1 MVEEKRRFSLGNLFR
16 RNTPTPKDPKIFNP
30 GIQEKSTD
38 YMITSPVI
46 YHVAQQSVIVRT
58 CTTQL
63 KNEIF
68 RRGYVWKEKFAY
80 KCRECGNEHKQPV
93 EKCSECNSVSLTKPN
108 KKQLDYAEK
117 LMTGYINKADQLFID
132 ILKELEDDLNIM
144 DDAYIILKKEY
155 YLDNTGQIKMH
166 KIKEMFRGDP
176 VTMSIYTDEDGEK
189 GTHGFTCLNHREQ
202 IHDDPFHTREECNAS
217 LHPVYYVNRCNGEE
231 QHYLK
236 GEVLHFSKYNPS
248 RLYGLS
254 PILTLW
260 NHITTLIAMENYVNS
275 SYSKA
280 RMPRGLLA
288 VQTRNIDSM
297 KSFWRGVKEKME
309 QDPHFIPVMGI
320 EAENGKGSIEWIKFM
335 DSLKEMDYISVKDDL
350 RDRISAF
357 YGVSKIFMADNTT
370 SGGLNNEG
378 MQILVTNRAVEMA
391 QNIWNTYV
399 FPFIIKEFGITDWTL
414 ELPPSEEEDEVKNIR
429 KRELEVQI
437 AGGIKNLGF
446 EVNMD
451 DKGRFTYTKEKPD
464 MKGDKGGGGGQE
476 EFQRDPYAGTNIDQ
490 SHLGEM
496 MEQGQR
502 PTQEEAG
509 VPAKVKSEPPKT
521 RNKPSSVTGPD
532 KRFTGLP
539 KEAGNQNV
547 DTRTERRIP

>member
-176 VTMSIYTDEDGEK
+176 VTMSIYTDEDGE
-189 GTHGFTCLNHREQ
+189 E
-202 IHDDPFHTREECNAS
+202 
-217 LHPVYYVNRCNGEE
+217 
-231 QHYLK
+231 
-236 GEVLHFSKYNPS
+236 
-248 RLYGLS
+248 
-254 PILTLW
+254 
-260 NHITTLIAMENYVNS
+260 
-275 SYSKA
+275 
-280 RMPRGLLA
+280 
-288 VQTRNIDSM
+288 
-297 KSFWRGVKEKME
+297 
-309 QDPHFIPVMGI
+309 
-320 EAENGKGSIEWIKFM
+320 
-335 DSLKEMDYISVKDDL
+335 
-350 RDRISAF
+350 
-357 YGVSKIFMADNTT
+357 
-370 SGGLNNEG
+370 
-378 MQILVTNRAVEMA
+378 
-391 QNIWNTYV
+391 
-399 FPFIIKEFGITDWTL
+399 KEFTVPMTVTFLW
-414 ELPPSEEEDEVKNIR
+414 
-429 KRELEVQI
+429 
-437 AGGIKNLGF
+437 
-446 EVNMD
+446 
-451 DKGRFTYTKEKPD
+451 
-464 MKGDKGGGGGQE
+464 
-476 EFQRDPYAGTNIDQ
+476 
-490 SHLGEM
+490 
-496 MEQGQR
+496 
-502 PTQEEAG
+502 PTVG
-509 VPAKVKSEPPKT
+509 V
-521 RNKPSSVTGPD
+521 
-532 KRFTGLP
+532 
-539 KEAGNQNV
+539 
-547 DTRTERRIP
+547 